1 MAARKKGAS
10 KRDKSM
16 ELFAQGRAERVAARR
31 AANPER
37 TAKAMERLAKLKQK
51 RERAERIRAR
61 RAASP
66 ERTARAIERLEQMR
80 MTREIEEGVAKA
92 SLAGYL
98 RAGKI
103 VARREANPE
112 RTAKAK
118 ERLARLRARA
128 SSAKGGVSLAR
139 IMQNLP
145 APMQN
150 LPAPSMGPQTRLGQT
165 VAKAEDQIASLLK
178 RAAEAASRGDRIG
191 STLYT
196 RRARAMQAELRPMKR
211 SLKASGPKFSA
222 RGATGQAKTLLA
234 EAKSLRERARAA
246 SAAGDKIGANLL
258 RARATELEARARGL
272 GKGVKKQAKRKA
284 AAKKAAPKKA
294 AKKAAPKKTT
304 KKKSKSKSPT
314 KRKKSGKRKTK
325 RVTKV
330 VTKVVYK
337 CPPKKAAKK
346 RARKAP
352 KKTKKRAKRA
362 EPKEEG
368 RFVPPHAPA
377 VAAGGGVLE
386 CTKCKRIHS
395 LREHWSHRLIHG
407 TAKKQHNY
415 KCTRGGYC
423 VFERIQKKK
432 PATRKKARVA
442 AIKVEK
448 MVGSRNISSIIK
460 QAQQRVANAKFE
472 QKYAG

>member
-16 ELFAQGRAERVAARR
+16 ELFAQGRSERIATRR

-51 RERAERIRAR
+51 RERAERIGAR
-61 RAASP
+61 RTANP

-80 MTREIEEGVAKA
+80 MTREIQEREAKA

-98 RAGKI
+98 RAGRI

-128 SSAKGGVSLAR
+128 SSAKGVSLTR
-139 IMQNLP
+139 I
-145 APMQN
+145 MQN
-150 LPAPSMGPQTRLGQT
+150 LPAPSMGPNTRLGKT
-165 VAKAEDQIASLLK
+165 VEKAEDQIASLLA
-178 RAAEAASRGDRIG
+178 RAAEAKSRGDRIG
-191 STLYT
+191 ATLYT

-211 SLKASGPKFSA
+211 SLRASGPKFSA
-222 RGATGQAKTLLA
+222 RGATGQAKKLLA

-272 GKGVKKQAKRKA
+272 GKGVKKQAKRKSPKKS

-294 AKKAAPKKTT
+294 AKKPSKKKT
-304 KKKSKSKSPT
+304 KSKSPA
-314 KRKKSGKRKTK
+314 KRKTAKRKTK

-337 CPPKKAAKK
+337 CPPKPKK
-346 RARKAP
+346 RKAP
-352 KKTKKRAKRA
+352 KKRAKAR

-432 PATRKKARVA
+432 PATRKKARIA
-442 AIKVEK
+442 AVKVEK

-472 QKYAG
+472 QKYAS

>member
-1 MAARKKGAS
+1 MARKKKSANTLAAALKALGQQGPVTAS
-10 KRDKSM
+10 PSVSRTR
-16 ELFAQGRAERVAARR
+16 RARSSKKGVSLARPTPARREDRIAARR
-31 AANPER
+31 AASPER
-37 TAKAMERLAKLKQK
+37 TAKAMERLA
-51 RERAERIRAR
+51 
-61 RAASP
+61 
-66 ERTARAIERLEQMR
+66 
-80 MTREIEEGVAKA
+80 
-92 SLAGYL
+92 
-98 RAGKI
+98 
-103 VARREANPE
+103 
-112 RTAKAK
+112 
-118 ERLARLRARA
+118 RLRA
-128 SSAKGGVSLAR
+128 
-139 IMQNLP
+139 MQSET
-145 APMQN
+145 AFN

-222 RGATGQAKTLLA
+222 RGATGQAKKLLA

-294 AKKAAPKKTT
+294 TKKAAPKKTT

-337 CPPKKAAKK
+337 CPPKPKK
-346 RARKAP
+346 RKAP
-352 KKTKKRAKRA
+352 KKRAKAR

-442 AIKVEK
+442 AVKVEK